1 MTPSLLDNYKK
12 SAGQTAFTNA
22 LVSLAA
28 AIGVF
33 MLVLVSALSPAK
45 AGEDSR
51 FLRMGLNKTAVI
63 RLPVAAKD
71 VLVGNPA
78 VVDAVVRTKTTAY
91 LFAKANG
98 QTNIFFFDEA
108 GRQILNLDIEVAADV
123 KALKQLLDRTMPGNQ
138 IAIDTVA
145 SNIILRGVARS
156 SGEAKQAMDIAK
168 MFVSTNTAAAGG
180 AGGGGGG
187 EETANV
193 VSALTIAARDQVTL
207 RVRIA
212 EVQRDVLKQLGVDY
226 NTAFSTG
233 SFAAG
238 MYTANPFSLNDV
250 LASGTTFPTN
260 PLSGLGTSRA
270 GSRLRYG
277 DSIDAFVQA
286 MERDGLLRTLA
297 EPTLT
302 AISGESAKFLAGGE
316 FPIVTA
322 IDRITGTREIE
333 FKEFGVGLGFSPVV
347 LSEGRISLKINT
359 EVSEPDVGS
368 GLAGI
373 TGLKSRKAETTVEL
387 PSGGSMIM
395 AGMIQ
400 EDTRQAING
409 IPGAK
414 NLPILGQLFRSN
426 DFKQSQTELTVMVT
440 PFIVKPVNERELVSP
455 IDKLSVA
462 TDRQGY
468 LFGRLNKVYGAP
480 GGTAKGGTNY
490 HGNVGFIVE

>member
-1 MTPSLLDNYKK
+1 MYPSHLSTSKPY
-12 SAGQTAFTNA
+12 AGCKTLTTAVA
-22 LVSLAA
+22 SLIAAVSIFL
-28 AIGVF
+28 
-33 MLVLVSALSPAK
+33 MLVITAISPAS
-45 AGEDSR
+45 AEDGAR
-51 FLRMGLNKTAVI
+51 FLRMGLNKSVAI

-71 VLVGNPA
+71 VLVGNPE
-78 VVDAVVRTKTTAY
+78 VVDAVIRTRTTAY
-91 LFAKANG
+91 LFAKKNG
-98 QTNIFFFDEA
+98 QTNLFFFDDA

-123 KALKQLLDRTMPGNQ
+123 KALKQLLDRTLPDNQ
-138 IAIDTVA
+138 ITIDTVA
-145 SNIILRGVARS
+145 DNIILRGVAKS
-156 SGEAKQAMDIAK
+156 SGEAKQALDLAQ
-168 MFVSTNTAAAGG
+168 MFVAGSG
-180 AGGGGGG
+180 QGDS
-187 EETANV
+187 NKV
-193 VSALTIAARDQVTL
+193 VSALNIAAREQVTL

-212 EVQRDVLKQLGVDY
+212 EVKRDVLKQLGVDY
-226 NTAFSTG
+226 NAAFAQG

-238 MYTANPFSLNDV
+238 MVTGNPFSLNGP
-250 LASGTTFPTN
+250 LAGNTLFPTN
-260 PLSGLGTSRA
+260 PLSGLSGGGTGNTGA
-270 GSRLRYG
+270 RLQYG
-277 DSIDAFVQA
+277 DNIDSFIQA

-322 IDRITGTREIE
+322 IDSNTGTRTVE

-359 EVSEPDVGS
+359 EVSEPDGS
-368 GLAGI
+368 AGVPGI
-373 TGLKSRKAETTVEL
+373 TGLKTRKAETTVEL

-414 NLPILGQLFRSN
+414 NLPVLGQLFRSN
-426 DFKQSQTELTVMVT
+426 DFQQSQTELTVMVT
-440 PFIVKPVNERELVSP
+440 PYIIKPVNERELVSP

-462 TDRQGY
+462 TDRQSY
-468 LFGRLNKVYGAP
+468 LFGRLNKVYGTQ
-480 GGTAKGGTNY
+480 GGVTKGGSTY

>member
-1 MTPSLLDNYKK
+1 MHPSFLNMPKFDVGDLKFIK
-12 SAGQTAFTNA
+12 A
-22 LVSLAA
+22 LVSFAA
-28 AIGVF
+28 A
-33 MLVLVSALSPAK
+33 LAVSLIVITASIAPAK
-45 AGEDSR
+45 ADDEAR
-51 FLRMGLNKTAVI
+51 FLRMGLNKSVAI

-78 VVDAVVRTKTTAY
+78 VVDAVVRTRTTAY

-108 GRQILNLDIEVAADV
+108 GRQILNLDIEVAIDT
-123 KALKQLLDRTMPGNQ
+123 KGLKSLLDRTIPDNQ
-138 IAIDTVA
+138 ITVDTV
-145 SNIILRGVARS
+145 SDNVILGGVAANA
-156 SGEAKQAMDIAK
+156 GEAKQAADLAARYLGGSSAGANGTTSTAK
-168 MFVSTNTAAAGG
+168 
-180 AGGGGGG
+180 
-187 EETANV
+187 V
-193 VSALTIAARDQVTL
+193 VSAMSIAARDQVTL

-226 NTAFSTG
+226 NTAFSAG
-233 SFAAG
+233 SLAAG
-238 MYTANPFSLNDV
+238 MYT
-250 LASGTTFPTN
+250 GN
-260 PLSGLGTSRA
+260 PLSINGMLAQSTLSTGLPINPISGLGGASGAA
-270 GSRLRYG
+270 GTRLKYG

-286 MERDGLLRTLA
+286 LERDGLLRTLA

-316 FPIVTA
+316 FPVVTG
-322 IDRITGTREIE
+322 IDIQTGARTVE

-347 LSEGRISLKINT
+347 LSAGRISLKVNT
-359 EVSEPDVGS
+359 EVSEPDGS
-368 GLAGI
+368 TAISGI

-387 PSGGSMIM
+387 PSGGSMIL

-414 NLPILGQLFRSN
+414 DLPILGQLFRSR

-440 PFIVKPVNERELVSP
+440 PYIVKPVNERELTNP
-455 IDKLSVA
+455 IEKLSVA
-462 TDRQGY
+462 TDRQTI
-468 LFGRLNKVYGAP
+468 LFGRLNKVYGTQ
-480 GGTAKGGTNY
+480 GSGTGKGSTY

>member
-1 MTPSLLDNYKK
+1 MYPSLLTTSNSGTGCK
-12 SAGQTAFTNA
+12 SLTTAV
-22 LVSLAA
+22 VSLVFAVA
-28 AIGVF
+28 VFLLLAI
-33 MLVLVSALSPAK
+33 SAISPAK
-45 AGEDSR
+45 AGDEAR
-51 FLRMGLNKTAVI
+51 FLRMGLNKSVAI

-71 VLVGNPA
+71 VLIGNPSL
-78 VVDAVVRTKTTAY
+78 VDAVVRTKTTAY
-91 LFAKANG
+91 LFAKAPG
-98 QTNIFFFDEA
+98 QTNVFFFDEA
-108 GRQILNLDIEVAADV
+108 GRQILNLDVDV
-123 KALKQLLDRTMPGNQ
+123 SVDSKGLKELLDRVIPGNR
-138 IAIDTVA
+138 IIVDTVGM
-145 SNIILRGVARS
+145 SVLLRGEAANAA
-156 SGEAKQAMDIAK
+156 EAKQAFEIAER
-168 MFVSTNTAAAGG
+168 FVTTDFNHTNPAQGRLDAR
-180 AGGGGGG
+180 
-187 EETANV
+187 V
-193 VSALTIAARDQVTL
+193 ISAITIAARDQVTL

-226 NTAFSTG
+226 NTAFAHG

-238 MYTANPFSLNDV
+238 MVTGNPFSLNGA
-250 LASGTTFPTN
+250 LAGGTLFPTN
-260 PLSGLGTSRA
+260 PLSGLSGGSGSTT
-270 GSRLRYG
+270 GSRLQYG
-277 DSIDAFVQA
+277 DSIDAFVKA

-322 IDRITGTREIE
+322 ISNDGTRTVE

-359 EVSEPDVGS
+359 EVSEPDAAS
-368 GLAGI
+368 SLAGI

-387 PSGGSMIM
+387 PSGGSLVM

-409 IPGAK
+409 LPGAK

-440 PFIVKPVNERELVSP
+440 PYIVKPVNERELVNP

-462 TDRQGY
+462 TDRQSY
-468 LFGRLNKVYGAP
+468 LFGRLNKVYGTT
-480 GGTAKGGTNY
+480 GGTAKGGANY